1 MSLDKFTAGDVARIS
16 QAALREIQRKVL
28 TIIVIGVSGV
38 GKSSVINRMFKTTL
52 PVSHTIA
59 CTREFLSMDL
69 CLQMTRGVA
78 AGTELSLRVID
89 CPGLGEDVRKD
100 PEYLDHYLKHLPEA
114 DIILYVSASRN
125 RAVALEQ
132 QYLSVLKEA
141 DYSMVFGLS
150 QVDLVEPLNWN
161 ERLNLPSKE
170 QTVHVAEICEDRANR
185 FGAILGKKVSLIPFS
200 SRHGFGLQQ
209 LFSALILA
217 CPEQR
222 AWLFDGLKAFK
233 FSDFV
238 PKAAIQQLGNDL

>member
-1 MSLDKFTAGDVARIS
+1 MLLDEFNAGDVARIS
-16 QAALREIQRKVL
+16 QAALREVQRKPL

-38 GKSSVINRMFKTTL
+38 GKSSVINRIFKSTL
-52 PVSHTIA
+52 PVSHTVA
-59 CTREFLSMDL
+59 CTREFMSTDLS
-69 CLQMTRGVA
+69 LQMTNGVA
-78 AGTELSLRVID
+78 AGIELSLRVID
-89 CPGLGEDVRKD
+89 CPGLGEDISKD
-100 PEYLDHYLKHLPEA
+100 PEYLDHYLKHLQEA
-114 DIILYVSASRN
+114 DITLFVSAARN

-132 QYLSVLKEA
+132 KYLYVLKEA
-141 DYSMVFGLS
+141 GYNMVFGLS

-170 QTVHVAEICEDRANR
+170 QANRIAEICEDRANR
-185 FGAILGKKVSLIPFS
+185 FGAILGKKVSLVPFS

-209 LFSALILA
+209 LFTAMIFA